1 MKSQARNGFLHI
13 LYAVAVLLAAARPLA
28 AQNTRPDA
36 LAAYNTGRDLEAR
49 GRSGEAETHY
59 REAARIC
66 NEEISSGIANA
77 DTYAVLTWTLQR
89 QRKYGEVIT
98 MGERAL
104 RLGNDLRI
112 IETMG
117 EAYFYLGNYA
127 ASLRQMQRYVNAL
140 PQSGRASVA
149 YFFIGEIYRLQEKN
163 LSADIAYTTALHI
176 EGGGVALWWYRLGQV
191 REAGRDYRAA
201 IEAYE
206 AALRITP
213 GYREAREGLERS
225 RQAAG
230 RAP

>member
-1 MKSQARNGFLHI
+1 MRKASSFLL
-13 LYAVAVLLAAARPLA
+13 LYALVVTVIPLA
-28 AQNTRPDA
+28 AQSPRADA

-49 GRSGEAETHY
+49 GRTQEAESSY
-59 REAARIC
+59 RDAVRIC

-112 IETMG
+112 VETMG
-117 EAYFYLGNYA
+117 EAHFYLGNYA
-127 ASLRQMQRYVNAL
+127 ASLYQMQRYVNAL
-140 PQSGRASVA
+140 PQGGRASVA
-149 YFFIGEIYRLQEKN
+149 YFFIGEIFRLQGKN

-191 REAGRDYRAA
+191 READKDYREAVK
-201 IEAYE
+201 AYE

-213 GYREAREGLERS
+213 GYRQAREGLERS
-225 RQAAG
+225 RQVAG
-230 RAP
+230 